1 MLNRYRWYRVQ
12 LPRGGGHLSGLL
24 ASYPLTSACGFGFSS
39 IDAPDSSSTYRFL
52 WRTKIVATI
61 LDDSGAPTYQEID
74 SISFTDF
81 SILSIDGQTFLRVEN
96 PGRSIREFL
105 NALESI
111 IGLGFTSKLVTF
123 EHARPTTIFEEIKT
137 VRLIGF
143 KVLGVVL
150 DEDLVARMEF
160 ASKQG
165 MTLSQMKFL
174 EGRPYK
180 VDSATYEMVHEGIR
194 GQLSFL
200 SNGTVKVGGQLAPK
214 LMQLIE
220 EDLPKIV

>member
-1 MLNRYRWYRVQ
+1 
-12 LPRGGGHLSGLL
+12 LSGLV
-24 ASYPLTSACGFGFSS
+24 ASHPLTPAAGFGFSS
-39 IDAPDSSSTYRFL
+39 IEDPNSSSIYRFL

-61 LDDSGAPTYQEID
+61 LDESGAPVYQEID

-81 SILSIDGQTFLRVEN
+81 SIVSIDGQTFLRVEN
-96 PGRSIREFL
+96 PGRSIRELL

-123 EHARPTTIFEEIKT
+123 EHVRPTTIFEKIKT

-165 MTLSQMKFL
+165 MTLAQMKFL

-200 SNGTVKVGGQLAPK
+200 SNGTVKVSGQLAPK

-220 EDLPKIV
+220 KDLPKSV